1 MKKRIGVAISILGCL
16 LAAPAAA
23 QEFGLD
29 LREDAEE
36 EVEAEAPPAAPEPEE
51 DSLYSAEELRE
62 RLQGEV
68 PATLSGRQDVAAA
81 DKVKAVQRKHFL
93 KKQRFELTPTFAI
106 SLNDAFYTKVGG
118 GLTGTYH
125 LTDSLGLAAHY
136 THFGIVQTDNVRI
149 AKRELRSLLLS
160 SKLNWNAGMDLVW
173 TPIYGKL
180 AWFNSIVHYDFF
192 LLTGLGVAHSQTSG
206 PPVNDGLHPAVD
218 LGIGQRFAF
227 SDWMAFDFWVKGL
240 FYADRPQDRQIS
252 EIQKVLTLNVGL
264 SFWLPTSFS
273 YRGG

>member
-1 MKKRIGVAISILGCL
+1 MKARIGLALMALGWL
-16 LAAPAAA
+16 LAAPASA

-29 LREDAEE
+29 LREDEEEESTESRPAAEE
-36 EVEAEAPPAAPEPEE
+36 APV
-51 DSLYSAEELRE
+51 SAEELRR

-68 PATLSGRQDVAAA
+68 PASLPGRAEDDVATA

-93 KKQRFELTPTFAI
+93 KRQRFELTPTFAI

-118 GLTGTYH
+118 GLMATYH
-125 LTDSLGLAAHY
+125 LSDSLGIAAHY
-136 THFGIVQTDNVRI
+136 SHFGIVQTDYVRI

-160 SKLNWNAGMDLVW
+160 SKLDWNAGVDLVW

-180 AWFNSIVHYDFF
+180 AWFNSIIHYDLF

-206 PPVNDGLHPAVD
+206 APVNDGLHPAVD

-227 SDWMAFDFWVKGL
+227 TDWMAADFWVKGL
-240 FYADRPQDRQIS
+240 LYADRPQDRQIS

-264 SFWLPTSFS
+264 SFWLPTSFT
-273 YRGG
+273 YGAR